1 MSVHAL
7 DLLIKFQLLRSSGKA
22 ESLTKIPSEELSLR
36 LTGYINARKNFI
48 NDEISRIVSDSTLN
62 AQYST
67 WSSSISR
74 KKILSSL
81 LVYDKVI
88 LDDPLV
94 ITDDGMTYLSL
105 VEKLEF
111 ISWLFPLVRAGFVS
125 FYPINSFNK
134 PSGSIPFLSSDD
146 AFKSSIPAGIHD
158 YIHNNVILKSAI
170 KDSETDSFYILKE
183 DAAVN
188 KRTAINVGF
197 KNDFLSSGVSLFLH
211 KTIQPESVKRDGD
224 NLILTQCWDP
234 DGTLDQN
241 SFDIWSYQVVNQAIL
256 ARLKSIYDQT
266 YLASLLGYT
275 YVTESQF
282 ESKLLSLAGIEQS
295 DTVSPCAKFL
305 ELNDTF
311 IQIDSPSV
319 ILKLRDKYNNT
330 FNTFN
335 TFNRSLLCISE
346 ELTSVHEGDFEK
358 RATNLFHREIM
369 PQVDELRDGIGTINS
384 GLVKGALASFG
395 GAAFAIVTGT
405 ALPIIP
411 SLMLGVAGGLTEAYP
426 AIAANQRVKKKPAYI
441 WHRIV
446 KKHNK

>member
-1 MSVHAL
+1 M
-7 DLLIKFQLLRSSGKA
+7 
-22 ESLTKIPSEELSLR
+22 
-36 LTGYINARKNFI
+36 
-48 NDEISRIVSDSTLN
+48 
-62 AQYST
+62 
-67 WSSSISR
+67 
-74 KKILSSL
+74 
-81 LVYDKVI
+81 
-88 LDDPLV
+88 
-94 ITDDGMTYLSL
+94 
-105 VEKLEF
+105 
-111 ISWLFPLVRAGFVS
+111 
-125 FYPINSFNK
+125 
-134 PSGSIPFLSSDD
+134 
-146 AFKSSIPAGIHD
+146 
-158 YIHNNVILKSAI
+158 
-170 KDSETDSFYILKE
+170 
-183 DAAVN
+183 
-188 KRTAINVGF
+188 
-197 KNDFLSSGVSLFLH
+197 H

-335 TFNRSLLCISE
+335 RSLLCISE